1 MEEAMP
7 IIVNGQER
15 DFIPNQS
22 LHHLITS
29 MNLDPALV
37 VVELNLTIVPGASF
51 IETILNDGDRLE
63 LLSFVGG
70 G

>member
-1 MEEAMP
+1 MP

-15 DFIPNQS
+15 DFIPHQS

>member
-1 MEEAMP
+1 MP